1 MTLHT
6 QSVTQLSQLLSQGS
20 VSSTELTE
28 HFLQRIESLDS
39 QINSF
44 ITLNR
49 EGALAQAKLADA
61 QRSSGSAGPLTGVP
75 IAHKDIFCTNGL
87 RTTCASRMLENFIPP
102 YESTVTTNIAAA
114 GMVNLGKTNMDEFAM
129 GSSNETSF
137 FGASRNPWNIDHI
150 PGGSSGGSAA
160 AVAAALAPIATGTDT
175 GGSIRQPAAHTGL
188 TGIKPTYGSVS
199 RWGMIAFASS
209 LDQAGPMATSAE
221 DAALLLETMVS
232 HDAKDSTS
240 VAHPNGAFS
249 SRLNSAVTG
258 IRIGV
263 PESFFSADL
272 DAEVGDAI
280 QQAISELQK
289 LGAVIVPI
297 SLEMNQHALSAYYV
311 IAPSEASA
319 NLSRFDGVRFGHR
332 CDDPKDLKDLYSR
345 SRSEGFGAEVQTR
358 ILVGT
363 YALSAG
369 YYDAYYR
376 KAQKLRRLI
385 KEDFEQA
392 FKQVDMILAPT
403 TPSTACKIGDK
414 FGDPAKMYLEDIY
427 TLAVNLAG
435 LPAMSLPCG
444 IANGLPIGMQ
454 LIGKAFGEADIL
466 QVGHQYQQH
475 SDWHKQRAPLA
486 LQEVSA

>member
-1 MTLHT
+1 MHT
-6 QSVTQLSQLLSQGS
+6 QSVAQLSQLLSQGT

-28 HFLQRIESLDS
+28 HFLKRIESLDS
-39 QINSF
+39 DINSF
-44 ITLNR
+44 ITVNR
-49 EGALAQAKLADA
+49 DGALKQAQMADK
-61 QRSSGSAGPLTGVP
+61 QRADGLAGPLTGVP
-75 IAHKDIFCTNGL
+75 IAHKDIFCTQGIK
-87 RTTCASRMLENFIPP
+87 TTCASRMLENFIPP
-102 YESTVTTNIAAA
+102 YESTVTANIAAA

-137 FGASRNPWNIDHI
+137 FGASRNPWNTNHI

-221 DAALLLETMVS
+221 DAALLLNTMVS
-232 HDAKDSTS
+232 HDNRDSTS
-240 VAHPNGAFS
+240 VAHPNSDFLTK
-249 SRLNSAVTG
+249 LNTPISG
-258 IRIGV
+258 LRIGV
-263 PESFFSADL
+263 PASFFSADL
-272 DAEVGDAI
+272 DSEVGDAI
-280 QQAISELQK
+280 QLAISQLQQQ
-289 LGAVIVPI
+289 GAVIVPI

-332 CDDPKDLKDLYSR
+332 CEDPKDLKDLYSR

-385 KEDFEQA
+385 KDDFEQA
-392 FKQVDMILAPT
+392 FKQVDVILAPT
-403 TPSTACKIGDK
+403 TPSTACKLGEK

-444 IANGLPIGMQ
+444 MAKGLPIGMQ
-454 LIGKAFGEADIL
+454 LIGPAFGEANIL
-466 QVGHQYQQH
+466 HLGHQFQQH
-475 SDWHKQRAPLA
+475 SDWHKQRAPIA